1 MATFTGTSGDDFL
14 FEALHS
20 NDPDQVFGLEGND
33 YLGGSNGDVLNGG
46 AGIDFFFTY
55 FDIASVPPSSSL
67 FNATANGGAGWDYFI
82 FWGPD
87 GSPLLEVTDYVADLA
102 KGLIT
107 ATVSGYSVS
116 ITLASVEGVW
126 GTAGNDQLIGNAA
139 DNFFSVVR
147 GADTVNGGAGFDVV
161 DCYTQDYFFSQSGVV
176 ADLAA
181 GTYSFAASVSTLVS
195 IEGVC
200 GSPFADKLLGSD
212 GNNRFWP
219 GLGEDQI
226 VGRLGADTV
235 SYESMQGFF
244 PDAAGNLF
252 WQVLGGVSVNLTL
265 GSATK
270 PDGSVDVLLGIE
282 GVLGSF
288 GQDTIRGSAASD
300 TLMGGGGADRLYGG
314 NGSDQLL
321 GFHDGLLPFPFAHY
335 ADGADTLDGGA
346 GLDSLIGGAGDDS
359 LIGGAGADRLQGDDG
374 DDLLYGFL
382 DNSGEDAGLIDGADT
397 LDGGAGSDTLRGNRG
412 NDSLSGGD
420 GDDNLRGD
428 AGNDTIDGGLGYDRV
443 FIRFDE
449 LPLTTGVAFSAALI
463 GSTPELLL
471 GDGRGGQDLLKSI
484 EAVNLTGTAWA
495 DTLTGSAGNDYF
507 RGEGGDDVLRGG
519 TGFDVVIF
527 DDAPG
532 AVQADLSLQRALGA
546 EGSDSLVGFEGL
558 SGSAF
563 GDTLKGNSGLNLL
576 EGMAGNDTLSGVGGS
591 DELYGG
597 NGNDRL
603 DGGAGNDVLMG
614 ELGKDRLL
622 GSSGKD
628 QIWGGGGADTLT
640 GGIGNDGF
648 YFSEGPEAGGVFDRI
663 TDFMVGEDHIYLYGP
678 AYAGLGPDGTLASE
692 AFTIGAAA
700 STSDQRL
707 IFNDQTGHLYYDIDG
722 NGAQAQVLL
731 ASIAVTGGALSAG
744 DLSIFS

>member
-14 FEALHS
+14 FEALNS

-33 YLGGSNGDVLNGG
+33 YLFGANGDVLNGG
-46 AGIDFFFTY
+46 AGDDVLY
-55 FDIASVPPSSSL
+55 GVSESSFSM
-67 FNATANGGAGWDYFI
+67 TANGGTGFDWFMLLS
-82 FWGPD
+82 PTD
-87 GSPLLEVTDYVADLA
+87 GNYIADLT
-102 KGLIT
+102 KGLVT
-107 ATVSGYSVS
+107 ATVNGNS
-116 ITLASVEGVW
+116 ISISLASVEGIV
-126 GTAGNDQLIGNAA
+126 GTTGNDRFIGNAA
-139 DNFFSVVR
+139 SNCFDVDR
-147 GADTVNGGAGFDVV
+147 GADTVNGGGGFDVV
-161 DCYTQDYFFSQSGVV
+161 GHAVRADDVAIGSGVV
-176 ADLAA
+176 ADLSA
-181 GTYSFAASVSTLVS
+181 GTYGYASSVSTLVS
-195 IEGVC
+195 IEGVF
-200 GSPFADKLLGSD
+200 GSAFSD
-212 GNNRFWP
+212 RLQGDDLNNRFWS
-219 GLGEDQI
+219 GLGGDQI
-226 VGRLGADTV
+226 IGLLGVDTV
-235 SYESMQGFF
+235 SY
-244 PDAAGNLF
+244 DAMYRYSLAGEGG
-252 WQVLGGVSVNLTL
+252 VVSEIVGGVSVNLTL
-265 GSATK
+265 GRAAK
-270 PDGSVDVLLGIE
+270 PDGSLDVLVGIE
-282 GVLGSF
+282 RVLGSF

-314 NGSDQLL
+314 NGNDQLF
-321 GFHDGLLPFPFAHY
+321 GFHDGVLIIPFVSVHY

-443 FIRFDE
+443 SIRFDE
-449 LPLTTGVAFSAALI
+449 LPRATGVTFSAALI
-463 GSTPELLL
+463 GTIPELLF

-484 EAVNLTGTAWA
+484 EAVNLTGTAYA

-507 RGEGGDDVLRGG
+507 RGEGGDDVLRGES
-519 TGFDVVIF
+519 GFDVVIF

-563 GDTLKGNSGLNLL
+563 GDTLKGNSGVNSL
-576 EGMAGNDTLSGVGGS
+576 EGMAGNDTLSGVGGD
-591 DELYGG
+591 DELFGG
-597 NGNDRL
+597 NGNDLL
-603 DGGAGNDVLMG
+603 DGGAGNDVLVG
-614 ELGKDRLL
+614 ELGQDRLL

-628 QIWGGGGADTLT
+628 QLWGGGGADTLT

-648 YFSEGPEAGGVFDRI
+648 YFSDGPEAGGVFDRI
-663 TDFMVGEDHIYLYGP
+663 TDFMVGEDHIYLYSP

-700 STSDQRL
+700 STADQRL
-707 IFNDQTGHLYYDIDG
+707 IFNDQTGRLYYDADG
-722 NGAQAQVLL
+722 NGEQAQLLL
-731 ASIAVTGGALSAG
+731 ASIAVTGEALSAG
-744 DLSIFS
+744 DFSIFS